1 MKMTSYKINKYIDEY
16 IYIVENDKIRCCKE
30 QKLLV
35 KHIKKVFE
43 QEEIFIDEEK
53 VEKYFS
59 YQKYFFE
66 LYPWEKF
73 LFILH
78 NCCFKANGMPRW
90 SKLFMFVGRGAGKN
104 GYLAFEDFCLLTPTH
119 GIQHYDIDICANSEE
134 QAKTSFM
141 DIYEVLENPKNKAKM
156 KKHFYWNK
164 EMIQNKKTLS
174 VIKYRTNNPKGKD
187 GLRSG
192 KVDFD
197 EIHAYENYEN
207 LKVFT
212 TGLGKKPHPRR
223 TYATTNGDIRDGV
236 LDDKLKKGLRILNGE
251 VEDGGEIVFICKLED
266 KEQVHDPRNW
276 EMANPSIPYNINL
289 RTEIEEEYQEYVDD
303 PLSNSA
309 FMTKRM
315 NYFVGD
321 KEKEVTSWENLE
333 RASREIPSLMGQDCV
348 CGIDFTKVNDFMSA
362 FLLFKV
368 ENGYAGIHHSW
379 FCTESADKE
388 RIKIPLNKMEELGI
402 LTIVNDIELNPE
414 LLTRWLEEKMYTYN
428 IKKVAIDSYRY
439 GFLSRSLGNIG
450 FNKENKNLKMVRPS
464 DIMQVFTKIS
474 STFNQG
480 KIAWGNDPLMR
491 WFTNNTKAVP
501 AQHNNFVYDKIEPK
515 SRKTDGFMAYV
526 SAMTLENE
534 LSEYT
539 GPLNFIDVITL

>member
-1 MKMTSYKINKYIDEY
+1 MSYKINKYIDEY
-16 IYIVENDKIRCCKE
+16 IDIVEKGKVRCCKE

-43 QEEIFIDEEK
+43 EEDIYIDEDK

-73 LFILH
+73 LFVLH
-78 NCCFKANGMPRW
+78 NCCFKPNGLPRW

-104 GYLAFEDFCLLTPTH
+104 GYLAFEDFCLTTETH
-119 GIQHYDIDICANSEE
+119 GIKNYDIDICANSEE

-141 DIYEVLENPKNKAKM
+141 DIYNVLENPKNKTKM

-164 EMIQNKKTLS
+164 EQIQNRKTLS
-174 VIKYRTNNPKGKD
+174 TIKYRTNNPKGKD

-236 LDDKLKKGLRILNGE
+236 LDDKVKKGMRILNGE
-251 VEDGGEIVFICKLED
+251 IEDNGEIIFICRLET
-266 KEQVHDPRNW
+266 KEQVHDPKNW
-276 EMANPSIPYNINL
+276 EMANPSIVYNINL
-289 RTEIEEEYQEYVDD
+289 RTEIEDEYKDYVDD
-303 PLSNSA
+303 PLNNSA

-315 NYFVGD
+315 NYFIGD
-321 KEKEVTSWENLE
+321 KEKEVTSWANLE
-333 RASREIPSLMGQDCV
+333 KASRNIPDNLIGQSCV
-348 CGIDFTKVNDFMSA
+348 CGIDFTKVNDFLSV

-388 RIKIPLNKMEELGI
+388 RIRIPLDKMEASGL
-402 LTIVNDIELNPE
+402 LTIIDDIEISPE
-414 LLTRWLEEKMYTYN
+414 VLTNWLDDKMHLYN
-428 IKKVAIDSYRY
+428 IQKVAIDSYRY
-439 GFLSRSLGNIG
+439 GYLSRALKNIG
-450 FNKENKNLKMVRPS
+450 FNRDNKNLKLVRPS
-464 DIMQVFTKIS
+464 DIMQVYTKIS
-474 STFNQG
+474 SVFNQG
-480 KIAWGNDPLMR
+480 KITWGDDALMR
-491 WFTNNTKAVP
+491 WYTNNTKSVP
-501 AQHNNFVYDKIEPK
+501 AKNNNFVYGKIEPK
-515 SRKTDGFMAYV
+515 SRKNDGFMAYV
-526 SAMTLENE
+526 SAMTIEEDLQ
-534 LSEYT
+534 EYV
-539 GPLNFIDVITL
+539 GPVKFMNVITL

>member
-1 MKMTSYKINKYIDEY
+1 MSFKINKYIDEY
-16 IYIVENDKIRCCKE
+16 IEIVEKDKIRCCKE
-30 QKLLV
+30 QKLLI
-35 KHIKKVFE
+35 KHIKKVFD
-43 QEEIFIDEEK
+43 EEKIFIDEEK
-53 VEKYFS
+53 IEKYFS
-59 YQKYFFE
+59 YQKYFFD

-78 NCCFKANGMPRW
+78 NCCFKENGLPRW
-90 SKLFMFVGRGAGKN
+90 SKLFLFVGRGAGKN

-119 GIQHYDIDICANSEE
+119 GIEHYDIDICANSEE

-141 DIYEVLENPKNKAKM
+141 DIYEVLENPKNKDKM

-251 VEDGGEIVFICKLED
+251 ISDNGEIVFICRLED
-266 KEQVHDPRNW
+266 KEQVHDPKNW

-289 RTEIEEEYQEYVDD
+289 RTEIEEEYQEYADD

-315 NYFVGD
+315 NFFVGD
-321 KEKEVTSWENLE
+321 KEHEVTSWDNLMK
-333 RASREIPSLMGQDCV
+333 ASKEIPNNLIGQECV
-348 CGIDFTKVNDFMSA
+348 CGIDFTKTTDFMSA

-388 RIKIPLNKMEELGI
+388 RIRIPLEEMEERGI
-402 LTIVNDIELNPE
+402 LTIVDDIEINPE
-414 LLTRWLEEKMYTYN
+414 LLTDWLEKKMYTFD

-439 GFLSRSLGNIG
+439 GYLARALGNIG
-450 FNKENKNLKMVRPS
+450 FNKEKKNLKLVRPS
-464 DIMQVFTKIS
+464 DIMQVFTKIG
-474 STFNQG
+474 STFNQE
-480 KIAWGNDPLMR
+480 KIVWGDDPLMR

-501 AQHNNFVYDKIEPK
+501 ALHNNFTYEKIEPK

-526 SAMTLENE
+526 AAMTIEND
-534 LSEYT
+534 LSEYI
-539 GPLNFIDVITL
+539 GPLSFIDVITL